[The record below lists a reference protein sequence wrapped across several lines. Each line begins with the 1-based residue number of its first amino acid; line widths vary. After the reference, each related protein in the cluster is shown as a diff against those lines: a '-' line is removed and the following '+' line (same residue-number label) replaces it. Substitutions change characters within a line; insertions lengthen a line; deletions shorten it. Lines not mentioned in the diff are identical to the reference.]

1 MSVTEKEAM
10 IAQVDA
16 ARESVRPHL
25 AADGGNVEVVD
36 ITDDNIVKVKWLGNC
51 QNCSMSY
58 MTMKAGLEQT
68 IKGRMPH
75 ISGVEAING
84 M

>member
-1 MSVTEKEAM
+1 MSATEKEAM
-10 IAQVDA
+10 IAQVNA
-16 ARESVRPHL
+16 ALESVRPHL

-51 QNCSMSY
+51 QSCSMSY